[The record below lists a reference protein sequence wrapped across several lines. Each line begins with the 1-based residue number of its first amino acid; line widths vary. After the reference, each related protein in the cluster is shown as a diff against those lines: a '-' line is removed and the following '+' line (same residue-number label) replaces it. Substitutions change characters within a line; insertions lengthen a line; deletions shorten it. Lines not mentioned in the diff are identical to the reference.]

1 MSELSPMDVLGASFN
16 KRLNGYD
23 PHQVHEFLSN
33 VAGALERLARER
45 GELRQQLREA
55 EKQVAEFKQ
64 RENALQEALV
74 AAQRSAEGTKEN
86 ARQDAER
93 LVAQAHQEGQRIV
106 TEAQS
111 LAQRIVEETTERVE
125 TIEGVLREL
134 RGKRREARA
143 DLRRM
148 VEILEGVTRD
158 DERREQEEDHTPRL
172 SLLDRRRQN
181 GSGSGA

>member
-23 PHQVHEFLSN
+23 PQQVHEFLSE
-33 VAGALERLARER
+33 VAGGLEQLARER
-45 GELRQQLREA
+45 GELKQKLREVD
-55 EKQVAEFKQ
+55 KQLAEFRQ
-64 RENALQEALV
+64 RESALQDALV

-86 ARQDAER
+86 ARLDAER
-93 LVAQAHQEGQRIV
+93 LIAQAHQEGQRIV

-125 TIEGVLREL
+125 TVEGVLREL
-134 RGKRREARA
+134 RSKRREARA
-143 DLRRM
+143 EVRRM
-148 VEILEGVTRD
+148 VEILEGVVRD

-172 SLLDRRRQN
+172 SWLDRHRQN
-181 GSGSGA
+181 GSGSTS